1 MTSIPESFA
10 SLDLGSNSFHMIVAS
25 YQDGRLQIIDRLR
38 ETVRLAS
45 GLDDKGKLSEESIMS
60 ALDCLERFGQRL
72 REIPKINVRVVGTN
86 TLRKAKNGAKFQKMA
101 REALGHPI
109 EIVSGVEEARLIFLG
124 VSHAVYN
131 DSETRLVMDIGGG
144 STEFIIGQGYQPMRA
159 ESLYMGC
166 VGMTKKYFADGE
178 ITAKR
183 MKKAILSAKQ
193 ELESIEKQFR
203 RKNWDRALGASGTI
217 LAIHDIVRQS
227 GWSEKG
233 ITAASLDKLHDA
245 VIASGKIDNIQFPS
259 LSDSRRPVLVGGL
272 AVLIASFQSLKIDVM
287 RVSDGAL
294 REGLLHDLIG
304 RFHDED
310 IRDRTINDM
319 AQRYSVDIEQAGRVR
334 ETALEVFDQVAEN
347 WSLDQKTDRKFIG
360 WAAEIHEIGLSIAH
374 SQYHRH
380 GAYLLAN
387 SDMPGFSRQ
396 DQVILAELVRNHR
409 RKILTEQ
416 EHELFDENRDKIR
429 RLTILLRLAV
439 VLRRSRLMTALPAIN
454 VKVSK
459 NSIRVKFP
467 KNWLE
472 GEPLT
477 SADLETEAGYLDKV
491 GFELTYQ

>member
-1 MTSIPESFA
+1 MTTIPESFA

-25 YQDGRLQIIDRLR
+25 YEDGRLQIIDRLR
-38 ETVRLAS
+38 ETVRMAS
-45 GLDDKGKLSEESIMS
+45 GLDEKGNLSEESVS
-60 ALDCLERFGQRL
+60 RALDCLERFGQRL

-86 TLRKAKNGAKFQKMA
+86 TLRRAKNGAKFQKKA
-101 REALGHPI
+101 RQALGHPI

-124 VSHAVYN
+124 VAHTVYN
-131 DSETRLVMDIGGG
+131 DSEKRLVMDIGGG
-144 STEFIIGQGYQPMRA
+144 STEFIIGQGYQPMQA

-166 VGMTKKYFADGE
+166 VGMTKKYFSDGE

-183 MKKAILSAKQ
+183 VKKAILSAKQ
-193 ELESIEKQFR
+193 ELESIEKSFR
-203 RKNWDRALGASGTI
+203 RKNWDQALGASGTI
-217 LAIHDIVRQS
+217 LAIHDIVRES

-233 ITAASLDKLHDA
+233 ITAESLDKLHDA
-245 VIASGKIDNIQFPS
+245 VIESGRIDNISFPT
-259 LSDSRRPVLVGGL
+259 LSDTRRPVLVGGL

-310 IRDRTINDM
+310 IRDRTVKDM
-319 AQRYSVDIEQAGRVR
+319 AQRYNVDLEQAGRVR
-334 ETALEVFDQVAEN
+334 DTALDVFDQVADT
-347 WSLDQKTDRKFIG
+347 WSLDRQADRKFLG

-396 DQVILAELVRNHR
+396 DQVILSELVRNHR
-409 RKILTEQ
+409 RKILDEQ
-416 EHELFDENRDKIR
+416 ESELFDENRDKIR

-439 VLRRSRLMTALPAIN
+439 VLHRSRLMTALPAVN
-454 VKVSK
+454 LKTSK
-459 NSIRVKFP
+459 NSIRLKFP
-467 KNWLE
+467 KGWLE

-477 SADLETEAGYLDKV
+477 SADLETEAGYIAKV
-491 GFELTYQ
+491 GFSLSFQ

>member
-1 MTSIPESFA
+1 MTTIPESFA

-25 YQDGRLQIIDRLR
+25 YEDGRLQIIDRLR

-45 GLDDKGKLSEESIMS
+45 GLDEKGNLSEESVNR

-86 TLRKAKNGAKFQKMA
+86 TLRRAKNGEKFQKKA
-101 REALGHPI
+101 RQALGHPI

-124 VSHAVYN
+124 VAHTVYN
-131 DSETRLVMDIGGG
+131 ESERRLVMDIGGG
-144 STEFIIGQGYQPMRA
+144 STEFIIGQAYQPMQA

-166 VGMTKKYFADGE
+166 VGMTNKYFSDGE

-193 ELESIEKQFR
+193 ELESIEKPFR
-203 RKNWDRALGASGTI
+203 RKNWDQALGASGTI
-217 LAIHDIVRQS
+217 LAIHDIVRES
-227 GWSEKG
+227 GWSDKG
-233 ITAASLDKLHDA
+233 ITADSLDKLHDA
-245 VIASGKIDNIQFPS
+245 VIESGKIDNISFPA
-259 LSDSRRPVLVGGL
+259 LSDTRRPVLVGGL
-272 AVLIASFQSLKIDVM
+272 AVLIASFQSLKIEVM

-310 IRDRTINDM
+310 IRDRTIKDM
-319 AQRYSVDIEQAGRVR
+319 AQRYNVDHEQAGRVR
-334 ETALEVFDQVAEN
+334 DTALELFDQVVDT
-347 WSLDQKTDRKFIG
+347 WSLDTQADRKFLG

-396 DQVILAELVRNHR
+396 DQVILAALVRNHR
-409 RKILTEQ
+409 RKIFDEQ
-416 EHELFDENRDKIR
+416 ESELFDENRDRIR

-439 VLRRSRLMTALPAIN
+439 VLHRSRLMTALPAIN
-454 VKVSK
+454 LKTSK
-459 NSIRVKFP
+459 NSIRLKFP
-467 KNWLE
+467 KGWLD

-477 SADLETEAGYLDKV
+477 SADLETEAGYMARVDFSLSC
-491 GFELTYQ
+491 Q